1 MIEYL
6 IILVIILILFV
17 LYYLFRITEKFE
29 DKDNKNSINLVM
41 VTSVIHTANKPL
53 TYSSVRSVF
62 TPEDRINQT
71 LNTFRTIREKI
82 PNSFIV
88 LVEGSTLDDHEKNII
103 IPNVNAFFQCNDLDN
118 INSSLKGLGETSM
131 VREFLNSDIFK
142 NISNKNIIITTT
154 KITGRYYL
162 DDNYSFENMP
172 LDKITL
178 KMEGEDWHVTSSYR
192 VGTNLI
198 DIYKSELDRVYN
210 MYKNHQKNMK
220 ENDEISLEKV
230 MFWEVNSDLIFKIR
244 HPSKYGVTGLS
255 SADGTTI
262 ESFVNN

>member
-1 MIEYL
+1 MILYL
-6 IILVIILILFV
+6 NIFVIILILLV
-17 LYYLFRITEKFE
+17 LYYLFDKLEKF
-29 DKDNKNSINLVM
+29 DNKKSINLVM

-71 LNTFRTIREKI
+71 LNTFKTIREKI

-88 LVEGSTLDDHEKNII
+88 LVEGSSLNDTEKNKLVS
-103 IPNVNAFFQCNDLDN
+103 NVDDFFQCNDIEN

-131 VREFLNSDIFK
+131 IREFLNGDIFK
-142 NISNKNIIITTT
+142 KISNENIIMTTT

-162 DDNYSFENMP
+162 NDNYSFDNMP
-172 LDKITL
+172 IDKISL

-192 VGTNLI
+192 VGTDLI
-198 DIYKSELDRVYN
+198 NVYKTELDRVYN

-230 MFWEVNSDLIFKIR
+230 MFWKINPDLIFKIR
-244 HPSKYGVTGLS
+244 HPNKYGVTGLS

>member
-1 MIEYL
+1 MIYL
-6 IILVIILILFV
+6 IIFVIILILLV
-17 LYYLFRITEKFE
+17 LYYLFDIIEKFKE
-29 DKDNKNSINLVM
+29 KKSINLVM
-41 VTSVIHTANKPL
+41 VTSVIHTTNKPL

-71 LNTFRTIREKI
+71 LNTFKTIREKI

-88 LVEGSTLDDHEKNII
+88 LVEGSSLNDTEKNTLVS
-103 IPNVNAFFQCNDLDN
+103 NVDDFFQCNDIEN

-131 VREFLNSDIFK
+131 IREFLNGDIFK
-142 NISNKNIIITTT
+142 KISNENIITTIT

-162 DDNYSFENMP
+162 NDNYSFNNMP
-172 LDKITL
+172 LDKISL

-192 VGTNLI
+192 VGMDLI
-198 DIYKSELDRVYN
+198 NIYITELDRVYN

-220 ENDEISLEKV
+220 ANDEISLEKV
-230 MFWEVNSDLIFKIR
+230 MFWEVNPDHIFKIR
-244 HPSKYGVTGLS
+244 HPIKYGVIGFS

-262 ESFVNN
+262 ESFVN

>member
-6 IILVIILILFV
+6 IILVIILILLV
-17 LYYLFRITEKFE
+17 LYYLFHIIEKFE
-29 DKDNKNSINLVM
+29 EKKSINLVI
-41 VTSVIHTANKPL
+41 VTSVIHTTNKPL

-71 LNTFRTIREKI
+71 INTFKTIREKI

-88 LVEGSTLDDHEKNII
+88 LVEGSSLENNEKNNLVS
-103 IPNVNAFFQCNDLDN
+103 NVDAFFQCKDLEN

-142 NISNKNIIITTT
+142 KISNENIIITTT

-162 DDNYSFENMP
+162 NDNYSFNNMP

-192 VGTNLI
+192 IGTNLI
-198 DIYKSELDRVYN
+198 NIYISELDRIYD

-220 ENDEISLEKV
+220 ANEEISLEKV
-230 MFWEVNSDLIFKIR
+230 MFWKINPDFIFKIR
-244 HPSKYGVTGLS
+244 HPSKYGITGLS

-262 ESFVNN
+262 ESFVQIN